1 MEISRLP
8 STAPAQPQQKA
19 PQSPQPDPPK
29 DQFQP
34 TPPDAPKPKVGARVF
49 ATVSVTGSAGMF
61 IGAKLGASWGN
72 PALGFLV
79 GTLVGGGVGLAL
91 ANFAYSDPKS

>member
-8 STAPAQPQQKA
+8 SSAPAH
-19 PQSPQPDPPK
+19 PQPRTQQSLPPESPK

-34 TPPDAPKPKVGARVF
+34 TPPDAPKPKIGAKVF